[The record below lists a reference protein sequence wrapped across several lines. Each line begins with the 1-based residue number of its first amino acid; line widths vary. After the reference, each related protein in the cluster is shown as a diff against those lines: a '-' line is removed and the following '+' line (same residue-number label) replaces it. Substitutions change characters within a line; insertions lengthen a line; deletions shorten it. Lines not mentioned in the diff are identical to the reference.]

1 MFIYCG
7 DEGQKAELEGLL
19 GDATLLREPELSNG
33 VDDLR
38 FVLMVSKVSWTDNIA
53 RLVLMSHAVRR
64 CILYVSHASVK
75 TRCFVSVLFG
85 TLTCDRPS
93 LS

>member
-19 GDATLLREPELSNG
+19 GDETLLREPKLSNG

-38 FVLMVSKVSWTDNIA
+38 FVLMVSKVSSTDDA
-53 RLVLMSHAVRR
+53 TRH
-64 CILYVSHASVK
+64 VSHVVG
-75 TRCFVSVLFG
+75 R
-85 TLTCDRPS
+85 
-93 LS
+93 